1 MADLKISQL
10 TGATTP
16 LAGTEVLP
24 IVQSSSTKK
33 VAVSDLTAGRD
44 IATKQIT
51 STVSGVTTALDGWS
65 LGNGTA
71 NAIFKLSGA
80 TYAYRGVG
88 SNYVWIGGDG
98 SPMYIGTSTAQPV
111 RLGTNAFQ
119 NFTLET
125 DNNMSVNNAGNGFK
139 FNANTP
145 AAGMTS
151 QLLNWYE
158 EGAWTPSVGGNA
170 TYYVQEGYYTRVG
183 RLVYIRAKIVIN
195 VLGTGSTTAISGLP
209 FTSAA
214 STYALADTINV
225 NYYNSL
231 AVNALAISGLINSSS
246 TQIFFNVS
254 TAAGVT
260 TTTAGAAV
268 FGDAARLDFSG
279 CYQAA

>member
-1 MADLKISQL
+1 LSDGNL
-10 TGATTP
+10 
-16 LAGTEVLP
+16 
-24 IVQSSSTKK
+24 VQG
-33 VAVSDLTAGRD
+33 TAGKG
-44 IATKQIT
+44 INLT
-51 STVSGVTTALDGWS
+51 
-65 LGNGTA
+65 
-71 NAIFKLSGA
+71 
-80 TYAYRGVG
+80 
-88 SNYVWIGGDG
+88 
-98 SPMYIGTSTAQPV
+98 
-111 RLGTNAFQ
+111 
-119 NFTLET
+119 
-125 DNNMSVNNAGNGFK
+125 
-139 FNANTP
+139 ANTP

-151 QLLNWYE
+151 EVLNWYE

-246 TQIFFNVS
+246 TQILFNVS

-268 FGDAARLDFSG
+268 FGDVARLDFSG